1 MPKDDYKS
9 LLKPD
14 VINSVSGLSIIS
26 RVIVDGYLSGL
37 NKSRRVGAGLEF
49 SQYRGYEPG
58 DDLRLLDWKMLARSG
73 RYYIK
78 QSEIDTHISVRFI
91 VDASMSMLHTEGDI
105 SKSEYANVLV
115 ASLAHLAQTQGD
127 AIGLLTV
134 NNQKLEALQP
144 AIGKQHFNRF
154 LYQLL
159 QLKNQGT
166 WPKQLASEKLHNR
179 SHKELIFF
187 ITDFY
192 EKDEEI
198 ITMIRQLK
206 TARNEVAVLHLL
218 GKSELE
224 FDYKGQ
230 VIFEDL
236 ESGAKVKV
244 NAKDAKATYLQALEQ
259 SMSNIKEALLASGI
273 DYELFSLED
282 HIGEALHLF
291 LKKRSAIF

>member
-1 MPKDDYKS
+1 VKDDYRA
-9 LLKPD
+9 LLKPE
-14 VINSVSGLSIIS
+14 VINSVSGLSLIS

-37 NKSRRVGAGLEF
+37 NRSRRVGSGQEF

-78 QSEIDTHISVRFI
+78 QSEIDTYITVKFI
-91 VDASMSMLHTEGDI
+91 VDASKSMLHQEDEI
-105 SKSEYANVLV
+105 SKMEFANVLV

-127 AIGLLTV
+127 AVGLLTV
-134 NNQKLEALQP
+134 NDQRLEALQP

-159 QLKNQGT
+159 QLRNQGA
-166 WPKQLASEKLHNR
+166 WPKNIASEKLHNR

-192 EKDEEI
+192 ENDEEI
-198 ITMIRQLK
+198 TKMVKQLK
-206 TARNEVAVLHLL
+206 TTRNEVAVLHLL
-218 GKSELE
+218 GKNELN

-230 VIFEDL
+230 VVFEDL
-236 ESGAKVKV
+236 ETGTKIKV
-244 NAKDAKATYLQALEQ
+244 NAKEAKEEYLQALTQ
-259 SMSNIKEALLASGI
+259 SMTKTKSELLANGI
-273 DYELFSLED
+273 GYELFTLDS
-282 HIGEALHLF
+282 HIGEALQLF
-291 LKKRSAIF
+291 LKKRSNLLI